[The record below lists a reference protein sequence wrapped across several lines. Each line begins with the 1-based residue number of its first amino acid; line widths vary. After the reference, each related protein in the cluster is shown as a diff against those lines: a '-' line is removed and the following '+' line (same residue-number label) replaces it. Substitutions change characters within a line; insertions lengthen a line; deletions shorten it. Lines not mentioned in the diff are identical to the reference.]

1 MINKAATEIVS
12 RETFAEKLSASLKFH
27 SLKLS
32 DEMMENLYNFYSKIL
47 FWNKTHNLTRIT
59 DIDSFIE
66 KHIIDS
72 LIPLKIEG
80 LNLEGKSI
88 ADVGSGGGFPGM
100 PLSIALPSS
109 RFTLIDKV
117 MKKTNF
123 LFTTATEIGLKN
135 VSATHSLIEDI
146 DEKFDVVTLRAVN
159 VSTDFI
165 ATLKSRISP
174 GGKLVLY
181 LSGNQDVEIYG
192 DQSKDYFFSIS
203 DFDRK
208 ITVISF

>member
-1 MINKAATEIVS
+1 
-12 RETFAEKLSASLKFH
+12 
-27 SLKLS
+27 
-32 DEMMENLYNFYSKIL
+32 
-47 FWNKTHNLTRIT
+47 
-59 DIDSFIE
+59 
-66 KHIIDS
+66 
-72 LIPLKIEG
+72 
-80 LNLEGKSI
+80 
-88 ADVGSGGGFPGM
+88 M

-192 DQSKDYFFSIS
+192 DQSKDYFF
-203 DFDRK
+203 FNL
-208 ITVISF
+208 